1 MKASSNKTDIYA
13 VGILFK
19 CNAYRKISKEKPAQG
34 KLWNVIERCISLDAN
49 SRYRADELI
58 ERLDNYLGRIRMQ
71 EKRTDELDELLEKMK
86 PEQLGDY
93 YKDNKNIWQMTR
105 KHFLII

>member
-1 MKASSNKTDIYA
+1 ME
-13 VGILFK
+13 
-19 CNAYRKISKEKPAQG
+19 CYRTVHI
-34 KLWNVIERCISLDAN
+34 VDAN

-58 ERLDNYLGRIRMQ
+58 ERLDNYLGEYKCRK
-71 EKRTDELDELLEKMK
+71 KRTDELDELFGKMK

-105 KHFLII
+105 KTFFLLYERCFGK